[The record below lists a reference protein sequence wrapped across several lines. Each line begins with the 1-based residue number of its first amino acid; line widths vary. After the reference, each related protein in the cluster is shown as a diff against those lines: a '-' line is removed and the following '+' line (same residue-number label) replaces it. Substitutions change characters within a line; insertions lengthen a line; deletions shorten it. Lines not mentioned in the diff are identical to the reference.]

1 MIDSV
6 VPQLPNSHTFLWDR
20 TRSIRQD
27 FTYQNYIGPETIL
40 CNELIARIHIL
51 SLHVMLNSGVA
62 YSQQQEIEQFNKTLQ
77 TLSELYSENRKI
89 DPSFRS
95 PREAEFRA
103 YQLLSHIY
111 DPEIAMQIQGLPSD
125 IINTPELQLALTLR
139 TLVQHISRVNSDNPL
154 NLFVPFFRLLSQDTN
169 IPFLYLCLLEMHFQS
184 IRINALVS
192 MSKSYHHRGAPY
204 LLSRLTFMLG
214 FDSDHDT
221 STFCTNHGLKH
232 VDDQGRS
239 CFALTYG
246 LTATSQ
252 NSESFKATFIDA
264 RQGGKT
270 WAQCIYEDSKVANQA
285 SANLNTPF
293 ISSAAKFAMNSIK
306 PGLVQGNSTN
316 TTPTFFGSNTPQF
329 QSKDQQLA
337 AQKSFFT
344 VPASTEKPVSGS
356 NTFSIPAIPQSTS
369 ISKPAAFSF
378 SGPGGT
384 PATQNKSATSFNFAK
399 PSTPTFSFN
408 TKNAGNDSS
417 KSTSFFTS
425 ANSPQPQPQPQ
436 PAAEKPAIKP
446 LFAGTSSSSTP
457 FKPSDSISTPSL
469 AVSAPTINDAGLV
482 KAITPL
488 FSAPKSLDV
497 SSPVVLPKATASA
510 TPSLFFKAT
519 DASTTSNSTEPPK
532 FSFAA
537 PAQKTLARKLEL
549 PAAKIEPKSLATLP
563 SQTAPSSL
571 SLGLETTKEVP
582 HVKKDVSKP
591 RHIYSKEEAEVE
603 SKKLLKS
610 FILRS
615 LRENVIPD
623 AWKQVEADRAETKKK
638 REQVCEGVLKELV
651 HDILVERGMVTKAKD
666 MNVQRLK
673 RLVLSNIKETAKL
686 ALKSQDEKRKKQEE
700 YENVSSR
707 LGIPRVSST
716 GICIASPKD
725 DTIYLPSPSSAS
737 MVFPSSSHTHL
748 RRTSRGSQLGLDNP
762 LSPQNCK
769 KTVSR
774 IVKAQRIAQNLWQ
787 PIDVKSIVLPHLE
800 QSLRHAQIFGPTSLK
815 LVGFCR
821 DWDTIAGK
829 WIKTKLGLQ
838 DNSDKKK
845 DADVEEI
852 VSASGSTNIVLEQL
866 QADPS
871 SYKNLSQIAFVC
883 GLDDNGAP
891 VPVRESSLGKEFDDV
906 LSSYD
911 SKALAAIL
919 ERVIPASIYKPQLL
933 IVSWSDGSKT
943 DVLRK
948 LGVDKYTSLLSN
960 VIFCC
965 ISESSAKDKVYKNG
979 LSLGQ
984 HAASRPSSV
993 IDPSVELEHGIKSL
1007 AKSFLPELSHQG
1019 RWEQD
1024 IRQMEVRKARQLAD
1038 YSRQL
1043 EILKKTEQ
1051 KDQHELEVRRQKLK
1065 NIGSLRD
1072 NDFNKSYLST
1082 LEYRSTGDSGHQ
1094 LGSVDSCSP
1103 ETESHT
1109 SADVDI
1115 NSSDNQSLSGFGNDN
1130 TSSFSQGG
1138 VKRIGDA
1145 ELHIPKGVCEL
1156 KDLIESVKRRKKK
1169 L

>member
-1 MIDSV
+1 MIDNV

-139 TLVQHISRVNSDNPL
+139 TLVQHISRANSDNPL

-184 IRINALVS
+184 IRVNALVS

-270 WAQCIYEDSKVANQA
+270 WAQCIYEDSKVASQA
-285 SANLNTPF
+285 SANLSTPF
-293 ISSAAKFAMNSIK
+293 ISSAAKIAMNNIK
-306 PGLVQGNSTN
+306 PGLVQGNLTN
-316 TTPTFFGSNTPQF
+316 TTPTFFGNNTSQF
-329 QSKDQQLA
+329 QSKDQQPA
-337 AQKSFFT
+337 AQKSSFT
-344 VPASTEKPVSGS
+344 APASTEKSISGS
-356 NTFSIPAIPQSTS
+356 TTFSIPAIPQSAS

-378 SGPGGT
+378 SVPGGT
-384 PATQNKSATSFNFAK
+384 PATQNTGATSFNFAK

-408 TKNAGNDSS
+408 TQNTGNDSS

-425 ANSPQPQPQPQ
+425 ANSPQP
-436 PAAEKPAIKP
+436 ATEKPVIKP
-446 LFAGTSSSSTP
+446 LFPGTSSLSTSL
-457 FKPSDSISTPSL
+457 KPSDSVNTPSL
-469 AVSAPTINDAGLV
+469 AVSAPTINDIDLV
-482 KAITPL
+482 KATKPL
-488 FSAPKSLDV
+488 FSAPKSIDV

-510 TPSLFFKAT
+510 TSSTTPSLFFKAT
-519 DASTTSNSTEPPK
+519 DTSTTNNSTEPPK

-537 PAQKTLARKLEL
+537 PAQKTFAPKLEP
-549 PAAKIEPKSLATLP
+549 PAVKIEPKSLATLP
-563 SQTAPSSL
+563 SQTAPPSL
-571 SLGLETTKEVP
+571 SLGLETTKEAP
-582 HVKKDVSKP
+582 LVKKNVSEP
-591 RHIYSKEEAEVE
+591 RYVYSKDEAEVE

-615 LRENVIPD
+615 LRETVIPD

-638 REQVCEGVLKELV
+638 REQICEGVLKELV

-673 RLVLSNIKETAKL
+673 RLALSNIKETAKL
-686 ALKSQDEKRKKQEE
+686 VLKSQDEKRKKQEE

-737 MVFPSSSHTHL
+737 MFLPSSSHTLL

-787 PIDVKSIVLPHLE
+787 PIDVKNIVLPHLE

-821 DWDTIAGK
+821 DWDTVAGK

-852 VSASGSTNIVLEQL
+852 ISASGSTHIVLEQL

-871 SYKNLSQIAFVC
+871 SYKNLSQIVFVC
-883 GLDDNGAP
+883 GLDDHGAP
-891 VPVRESSLGKEFDDV
+891 VPVRESSLDNEFEDV
-906 LSSYD
+906 LTSYD

-919 ERVIPASIYKPQLL
+919 ERVLPASIYKPQLL

-948 LGVDKYTSLLSN
+948 LGVDKYTSFLSN

-965 ISESSAKDKVYKNG
+965 ISESSARDKVYKNG

-984 HAASRPSSV
+984 HTASRPSSV

-1007 AKSFLPELSHQG
+1007 AKSFLPELSHKG
-1019 RWEQD
+1019 RREQE
-1024 IRQMEVRKARQLAD
+1024 IRQFQVRKARKLED

-1043 EILKKTEQ
+1043 EVLKKSEQ
-1051 KDQHELEVRRQKLK
+1051 KNQRELEVRRQKLK

-1072 NDFNKSYLST
+1072 NDFNKSYLTT
-1082 LEYRSTGDSGHQ
+1082 LESRSTGDSGHQ
-1094 LGSVDSCSP
+1094 LGSVDSGSP

-1115 NSSDNQSLSGFGNDN
+1115 NSSDNQSLSGFGNGS
-1130 TSSFSQGG
+1130 TPSFSQGG

-1145 ELHIPKGVCEL
+1145 ELQIPKGVREL
-1156 KDLIESVKRRKKK
+1156 KDLIESVKRRKKI